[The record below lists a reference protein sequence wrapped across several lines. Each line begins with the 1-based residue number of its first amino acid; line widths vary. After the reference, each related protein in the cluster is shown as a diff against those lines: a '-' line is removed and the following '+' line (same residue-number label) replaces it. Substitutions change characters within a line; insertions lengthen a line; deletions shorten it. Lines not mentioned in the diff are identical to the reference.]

1 MSIDDGG
8 VVLDQV
14 GVSKVSCTLI
24 ILAPNQ
30 HVLSIQE
37 FGHSCDD
44 ESFEALIKAS
54 ANIIEN
60 CKKDL
65 EESLPIAHPPV
76 LQVPNV
82 LNQQDCPH
90 LMIIFETRGSD
101 FVEPGHMQVGKRKTD
116 CKM

>member
-1 MSIDDGG
+1 MLIDDGG

-14 GVSKVSCTLI
+14 GVSNGSCTLI
-24 ILAPNQ
+24 ILVPNQ
-30 HVLSIQE
+30 HILSIQE

-44 ESFEALIKAS
+44 ESVEALMNAS
-54 ANIIEN
+54 ANMIEN

-65 EESLPIAHPPV
+65 EESLPIAHPQV

-82 LNQQDCPH
+82 LIQQDCPH

-101 FVEPGHMQVGKRKTD
+101 FVEPGHMQAGKRKTE